1 MITEKDKKFREAL
14 LLTLKLY
21 KVDDTLL
28 DELVFWITKDAKRIY
43 LDKEL

>member
-1 MITEKDKKFREAL
+1 MVTEKDKKFREAL

-21 KVDDTLL
+21 KVDNTLF

-43 LDKEL
+43 VDEEL